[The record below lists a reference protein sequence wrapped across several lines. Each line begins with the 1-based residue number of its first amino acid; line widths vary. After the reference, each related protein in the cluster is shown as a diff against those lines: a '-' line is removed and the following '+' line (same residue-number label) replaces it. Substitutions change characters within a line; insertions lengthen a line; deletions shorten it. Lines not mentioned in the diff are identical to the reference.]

1 MAFLDIKNVAIKG
14 ITACVPSVSDLIS
27 DIYKWGG
34 KQLR

>member
-14 ITACVPSVSDLIS
+14 VSACVPAVSDCIL

-34 KQLR
+34 